1 MTMPDI
7 VEVSQKMAATPE
19 HLYEMVADLPRMG
32 EWSPEC
38 AGGEWLGPAAEPRPG
53 ARFRGRN
60 ENGGKRWQTVCTV
73 IVAEPGRE
81 LAWEARAF
89 GRPVAVWRYRFEPDG
104 DGGTVVTE
112 STEDRRGMLF
122 RAFGSTASG
131 VSDRRTHNA
140 ETMRMTLERLKEAA
154 ESGGGR

>member
-1 MTMPDI
+1 
-7 VEVSQKMAATPE
+7 V
-19 HLYEMVADLPRMG
+19 H
-32 EWSPEC
+32 
-38 AGGEWLGPAAEPRPG
+38 
-53 ARFRGRN
+53 
-60 ENGGKRWQTVCTV
+60 
-73 IVAEPGRE
+73 E